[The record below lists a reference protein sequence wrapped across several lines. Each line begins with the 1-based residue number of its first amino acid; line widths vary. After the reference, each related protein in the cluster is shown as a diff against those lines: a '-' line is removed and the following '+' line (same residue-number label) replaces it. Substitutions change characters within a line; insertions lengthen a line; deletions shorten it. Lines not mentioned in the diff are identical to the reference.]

1 MSDLSNSEAYKKALA
16 HVIQHAEYREDIQMK
31 IDYITQR
38 KGDIAF
44 CIGMLGSYA
53 EANAMVSW
61 FRDGD
66 LIAFKQWCFIAAK
79 LSRMEF
85 QFDAIEWFPAYK
97 HLYALL

>member
-1 MSDLSNSEAYKKALA
+1 MSDLSNSEAYKKVLA
-16 HVIQHAEYREDIQMK
+16 HVIQHAEFGENTVSL

-66 LIAFKQWCFIAAK
+66 LIAFKQWCFIAAN
-79 LSRMEF
+79 
-85 QFDAIEWFPAYK
+85 
-97 HLYALL
+97 